1 MTIDRAAD
9 LLADYKALG
18 DKLVVADGSAAA
30 AIVRERRLIAE
41 LLESLQRPAEVPLV
55 DQLAD
60 RRKSRTNTGGA
71 ASRRSKSG

>member
-1 MTIDRAAD
+1 MTVDRVAD

-18 DKLVVADGSAAA
+18 DKLRDADGSAAA
-30 AIVRERRLIAE
+30 ALVRER
-41 LLESLQRPAEVPLV
+41 LESLQRPAEVPLV

>member
-1 MTIDRAAD
+1 MTVDRVAD

-18 DKLVVADGSAAA
+18 DKLEVADGSAAA
-30 AIVRERRLIAE
+30 AIVRERRLIGE

-60 RRKSRTNTGGA
+60 RRKSKTSSGGA